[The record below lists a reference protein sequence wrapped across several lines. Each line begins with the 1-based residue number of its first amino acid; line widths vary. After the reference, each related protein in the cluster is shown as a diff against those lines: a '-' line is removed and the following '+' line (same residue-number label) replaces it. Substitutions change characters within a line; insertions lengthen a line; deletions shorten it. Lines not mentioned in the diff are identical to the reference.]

1 VDSSKSTQLATT
13 QPVTHYSDKDLSA
26 RYRVSRNTIWR
37 WAKIGDMPKP
47 VKLGPNCTRWEFSTI
62 QDWEAE
68 KFGGIV

>member
-1 VDSSKSTQLATT
+1 MKPAKPSQSDPPEQI
-13 QPVTHYSDKDLSA
+13 THYSDKDLSA

-37 WAKIGDMPKP
+37 WSKIGDMPKP

-68 KFGGIV
+68 KFGGAV